1 MARGHNLHP
10 LFLLILRN
18 SQLFVSDTLHQRFKD
33 ELLSP
38 EPPTAEREIFDVVLL
53 KEPDFGIGITIVGGD
68 SNRTHDLGIFVKSVT
83 VNGPAHRDGRI
94 KPGDRLLAINDCSV
108 EGLPH
113 HEAVKMIKYSGSQVK
128 LKISQIRPPGSLRKK
143 DHDEMNFH
151 MKLRGSCNGDIE
163 RDDIS
168 LDQETSSSLY
178 AADSSTIPVITVQ
191 SDDKKL
197 EKDKKIDGQM
207 CSIPDGINVCEDHGR
222 SSVDVHSTLSQVDSL
237 NSELAIPDLPLDE
250 QTGRLLHSIYLTPLH
265 TEKPALCGTE
275 LCCL

>member
-1 MARGHNLHP
+1 M
-10 LFLLILRN
+10 
-18 SQLFVSDTLHQRFKD
+18 FVSDTLHQRFKD

-53 KEPDFGIGITIVGGD
+53 KEPEFGIGITIVGGD

-94 KPGDRLLAINDCSV
+94 KPGDRLLAINDGSV

-128 LKISQIRPPGSLRKK
+128 LKISQIQPPGSLRKK

-163 RDDIS
+163 RDNIS
-168 LDQETSSSLY
+168 LDKETSSSLY

-197 EKDKKIDGQM
+197 EKDNKNDGQM
-207 CSIPDGINVCEDHGR
+207 SSIPDGINVCEDHGR

-250 QTGRLLHSIYLTPLH
+250 QIGRYNGFVLFINPGFSSVSQKFGYS
-265 TEKPALCGTE
+265 EFNRVVLCPQQLGS
-275 LCCL
+275 